1 MQAEARLLVLTL
13 GQPSRPGWPFSRKG
27 GRRSQ
32 TTTGCDCHKRDRCLQ
47 LTAQGLRKL
56 TRAREKQS
64 WLEAAGPRAGRG
76 VSGPGAGGGQL
87 LLWKSQ
93 LQCGWPRTR
102 GQASPWRRGQS
113 VASLRLA
120 LQLRQEQLG
129 GGRLLPT
136 AETRKVPSPLNKHTR
151 VLGHREM
158 LGETGM
164 PSVRCG
170 GGRGGHRTGRC
181 GARSRLQASERVG
194 SRHLQ
199 GQRGGAPEKSAICL
213 RD

>member
-1 MQAEARLLVLTL
+1 MPPADSTGTQEADACPGEAELARGCRAKGRLRGV
-13 GQPSRPGWPFSRKG
+13 RPGS
-27 GRRSQ
+27 GRRAAPSVEEPMKS
-32 TTTGCDCHKRDRCLQ
+32 GV
-47 LTAQGLRKL
+47 AGLE
-56 TRAREKQS
+56 RE
-64 WLEAAGPRAGRG
+64 A
-76 VSGPGAGGGQL
+76 
-87 LLWKSQ
+87 
-93 LQCGWPRTR
+93 
-102 GQASPWRRGQS
+102 ASPWRRGQS

-136 AETRKVPSPLNKHTR
+136 AETRKVPLPLNKHTR

-181 GARSRLQASERVG
+181 GAQSRLQASERVG